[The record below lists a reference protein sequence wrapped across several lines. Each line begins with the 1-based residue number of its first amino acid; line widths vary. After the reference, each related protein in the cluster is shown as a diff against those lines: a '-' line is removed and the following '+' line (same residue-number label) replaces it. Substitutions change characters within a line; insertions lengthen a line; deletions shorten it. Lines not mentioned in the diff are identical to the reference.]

1 VAVKAQQTAGGVVEP
16 ARDEDRRVISAEVAT
31 ALAPVLGGIGTHVDP
46 FERIALANHY
56 VDALRHSVSDGA
68 AVRRAAVRELR
79 AAGMTLREI
88 AGRTG
93 LTPARIG
100 QIEQGI
106 DGRTR
111 AAPADAPT

>member
-1 VAVKAQQTAGGVVEP
+1 MVDST
-16 ARDEDRRVISAEVAT
+16 RDDERRVISAQVAS
-31 ALAPVLGGIGTHVDP
+31 ALAPVLGGIDGRSDP

-79 AAGMTLREI
+79 GAGMTLREI
-88 AGRTG
+88 AERTG

-106 DGRTR
+106 DRQEARATTASTR
-111 AAPADAPT
+111 GDAPT

>member
-1 VAVKAQQTAGGVVEP
+1 MKAQDTAGGVVDP
-16 ARDEDRRVISAEVAT
+16 TVDEERRAISAEVAA
-31 ALAPVLGGIGTHVDP
+31 ALAPVLSGIDGREDP

-68 AVRRAAVRELR
+68 AVRRAAVRQLR

-88 AGRTG
+88 AERTG

-100 QIEQGI
+100 QIEQGVERAET
-106 DGRTR
+106 RTP
-111 AAPADAPT
+111 APS

>member
-1 VAVKAQQTAGGVVEP
+1 MKAQQTAGGVAEP
-16 ARDEDRRVISAEVAT
+16 VGDEDRRAINAEVAG
-31 ALAPVLGGIGTHVDP
+31 ALAPVLGGIDAHVDP

-88 AGRTG
+88 GARIG

-106 DGRTR
+106 DGRAR
-111 AAPADAPT
+111 AAPEGAAPT